1 MAISNVRVT
10 PMLQVQENSGRSCH
24 AEIAGS
30 KAGPI
35 SRGLLTADRVRLFLK
50 NQTFLGSLSEAALD
64 TLLHRGHTKKYS
76 AGDVV
81 CRRQDRGDTLM
92 LIIEGLI
99 KITNSNADGKEI
111 VLNFLGSGDTYG
123 EIAVFDGHTRTADVI
138 AVEDAEVFTV
148 HGRDLLPLLCANP
161 QTLLEIVQVLCEKLR
176 AASATIEDNSLDMR
190 RRLARG
196 LLRLALQHGQTTKN
210 GIRVNLMLSQ
220 SELAAYLGLS
230 RENVNR
236 QLGQLKEA
244 NVIRK
249 EGAQI
254 VVTDE
259 IALSEIAEE
268 CPVTSSKRRG
278 SAHTARR
285 AASVKTPILG

>member
-1 MAISNVRVT
+1 
-10 PMLQVQENSGRSCH
+10 MLQVQENLNRFCRTEVGGPKRL
-24 AEIAGS
+24 
-30 KAGPI
+30 AGPVG
-35 SRGLLTADRVRLFLK
+35 RGRLPSDRVRIFLK
-50 NQTFLGSLSEAALD
+50 NQTFLGSLSDAALD
-64 TLLHRGHTKKYS
+64 TLLRRGHTKKYS
-76 AGDVV
+76 AGNVV
-81 CRRQDRGDTLM
+81 CRRQEPGHTLM
-92 LIIEGLI
+92 LIVSGLI

-123 EIAVFDGHTRTADVI
+123 EMAVFDGHTRTADVI

-148 HGRDLLPLLCANP
+148 HGRDLLPLLSANP

-196 LLRLALQHGQTTKN
+196 LLRLALQHGQTIKD
-210 GIRVNLMLSQ
+210 GIRVNLTLSQ

-230 RENVNR
+230 RENLNR

-259 IALSEIAEE
+259 LALSEIAEE
-268 CPVTSSKRRG
+268 CPVTISKRRCG
-278 SAHTARR
+278 AHAARR
-285 AASVKTPILG
+285 GPNLQASILG

>member
-1 MAISNVRVT
+1 MLFCVNAESSNVIRRNHRRWAISNLRVT
-10 PMLQVQENSGRSCH
+10 PMLQVQESSDRSCH
-24 AEIAGS
+24 SEIGGP
-30 KAGPI
+30 KRLAGPTG
-35 SRGLLTADRVRLFLK
+35 RAPLRADRVRSFLK
-50 NQTFLGSLSEAALD
+50 NHTFLGSLSNAALD
-64 TLLHRGHTKKYS
+64 TLLRRGHTKKYS
-76 AGDVV
+76 AGDVI
-81 CRRQDRGDTLM
+81 CRRQDRGDTLV

-111 VLNFLGSGDTYG
+111 VLNFLGRGDTYG
-123 EIAVFDGHTRTADVI
+123 EMAVFDGHTRTADVI
-138 AVEDAEVFTV
+138 AVENAEVFTV
-148 HGRDLLPLLCANP
+148 HGRDLLPLLSANP

-190 RRLARG
+190 RRVARG
-196 LLRLALQHGQTTKN
+196 LLRLAQQHGQIIED
-210 GIRVNLMLSQ
+210 GIRVNLTLSQ

-259 IALSEIAEE
+259 LALSEIAE
-268 CPVTSSKRRG
+268 
-278 SAHTARR
+278 
-285 AASVKTPILG
+285 SVHYQI